1 MAVVVVPEL
10 LGESAAMVALREKIA
25 RLLKS
30 PADGRRYPPVLIVG
44 ETGTGKSV
52 LARALHRASVRRD
65 GAFISVNSTA
75 FPDTLADAEMFGR
88 DRGAYTDAR
97 DARPGFFQLAN
108 KGTLFLDEI
117 ALMSATVQP
126 KLLTAIDDKTV
137 RRVGANRSEVVDVWV
152 ITASNENLDAA
163 RRERRLREDLYHR
176 LAGVTLSLPPLHER
190 GNDILLLAQHFL
202 ARSCREHRFPLKS
215 LGAEAREAL
224 LAYRWPG
231 NVRELEAVIERAACF
246 SDADVITVDALDLPA
261 ARPSEVAIEALP
273 PRRKPSELDSEQII
287 AVFREEKG
295 NMLRAATRLGMPRNT
310 LRYRL
315 KQLNVLRDDAR
326 VVAVERPTSPGASR
340 QLRRLALLRVELSAP
355 PTDHPS
361 PIDEWLGLVAE
372 KVESFGG
379 REMERRATGLT
390 AAFGLEPVEDAPGR
404 AAHTATALLRAAERA
419 RADGEAIHLAL
430 AVDVRRGLVETGRD
444 GAALDEATQREAW
457 ERLEALGRVGEADAA
472 VASDAAAAFL
482 ERRFEL
488 APLDRPAGALRRVYR
503 IVGHVRPGLGF
514 GRRVA
519 TFVGRDHDL
528 ALLRAQLTAVVNGQ
542 GRAVGIVGYAG
553 IGKSRLVAEFR
564 KGLSSE
570 DVIWLEGAC
579 FSYAHTIPYVP
590 VLAIVRASCGIGEA
604 DTTAVVTERLRRRLE
619 ELDLNVEESLPFLL
633 QLFGVREG
641 TERLA
646 QLTSE
651 KIRRRTLDVFYD
663 MILAASARRPV
674 VIAVEDVHWAD
685 RASEEILSTLP
696 KGGGRVLFIST
707 YRLGFQPPPW
717 MGRATQIVL
726 SSLSPADSRTMLHSV
741 LEDDIPESVA
751 RMILDRA
758 EGNPFFLE
766 EIYRTVEDLGGAQAL
781 PEVPGTIA
789 AVLQARIER
798 LPPGPKSVLEAA
810 AVLGREFAWR
820 LLEEVWRGD
829 GALEAHMA
837 VLTELEFLYQRANAQ
852 GRAYVFKHALI
863 QQVADENLPGEQRR
877 QLHAAA
883 GRALETL
890 FADRLEEV
898 YDRLAHHY
906 SQTEEAEKAVRYL
919 TGLAEK
925 VAPGLEAQDYAA
937 GAEHED
943 AREVAVLAW
952 KDALE
957 HVERL
962 PPDVRD
968 RRRLEILLSLAGSLL
983 PLGRI
988 DEIDARL
995 GLERDRL
1002 ERLKDPSVAGRYFFM
1017 LARTSMLG
1025 DHARVV
1031 EHAGRAIKEAE
1042 RCGDAA
1048 TMGGAYGVLAVACV
1062 LSGQA
1067 ERGIQCAQQAVHL
1080 LERTTNQWSLSYAYW
1095 AHGLCASQLGRFHE
1109 ALVAERRAQ
1118 EIAQAI
1124 GDAALEVSATWAMG
1138 MIRAAV
1144 GEWDAAI
1151 ADCQHAVAAAR
1162 DVLYRALATAFLG
1175 FAYTEKGYAE
1185 KGDGQKALAALAIAA
1200 LRESIPL
1207 VQNFR
1212 LKPYEGWFRAFFAEA
1227 HRLAGHLERAEEL
1240 AQEACRTAS
1249 GAGFLVAVGWSE
1261 LALGRIA
1268 FDRGDLEVAARRLDT
1283 ALKMFTGTHSSYE
1296 WARVRVDLARVCHV
1310 RADDDAA
1317 RQHLEAAL
1325 GRFVELD
1332 VPIHRER
1339 VQRLAHEWAL
1349 TLRA

>member
-1 MAVVVVPEL
+1 MA
-10 LGESAAMVALREKIA
+10 ALRKQIA
-25 RLLKS
+25 SLLRS
-30 PADGRRYPPVLIVG
+30 PAEGRRYPYVLIEG
-44 ETGTGKSV
+44 ETGTGKSA

-65 GAFISVNSTA
+65 GPFIPVNSTNV
-75 FPDTLADAEMFGR
+75 PETLADAEMFGR

-97 DARPGFFQLAN
+97 EARPGFFQLAD

-117 ALMSATVQP
+117 ALMPMTLQG
-126 KLLTAIDDKTV
+126 KLLTAIEDKTF
-137 RRVGANRSEVVDVWV
+137 RRIGGGRSETVDVWV
-152 ITASNENLDAA
+152 IAASNEDLEAA
-163 RRERRLREDLYHR
+163 RREKRLRGDLYER
-176 LAGVTLSLPPLHER
+176 LNGWTLRLPPLRER
-190 GNDILLLAQHFL
+190 GNDILLLAHHFL
-202 ARSCREHRFPLKS
+202 ERFCRDHRFPLKS
-215 LGAEAREAL
+215 LSEDARAAL
-224 LAYRWPG
+224 LAHGWGG
-231 NVRELEAVIERAACF
+231 NVRQLEKAIERAVLL
-246 SDADVITVDALDLPA
+246 SESDVIAVDALELREPRPIAPA
-261 ARPSEVAIEALP
+261 VEAPPSREKPGDVDPAQMIEVY
-273 PRRKPSELDSEQII
+273 
-287 AVFREEKG
+287 REEKF
-295 NMLRAATRLGMPRNT
+295 NLSRAADRLKMPRNT

-315 KQLNVLRDDAR
+315 KRQNALVDDAR
-326 VVAVERPTSPGASR
+326 AAPIEQPTPSETSRP
-340 QLRRLALLRVELSAP
+340 LRRLLALLRVEVTATPS
-355 PTDHPS
+355 DRPS
-361 PIDEWLGLVAE
+361 PIEEWLNLVAE

-379 REMERRATGLT
+379 HEVERGATRLV
-390 AAFGLEPVEDAPGR
+390 AAFGLEPVEDAPSR

-419 RADGEAIHLAL
+419 REDDEPVHLAL
-430 AVDVRRGLVETGRD
+430 ALDVRRGLVEIGRD
-444 GAALDEATQREAW
+444 GVRLDEATRREAW
-457 ERLEALGRVGEADAA
+457 ERLEALGQGAEADTA
-472 VASDAAAAFL
+472 VVSDAAAKFL
-482 ERRFEL
+482 RRRFEL
-488 APLDRPAGALRRVYR
+488 ALLDHSAGALRRVHR

-514 GRRVA
+514 GKRVA
-519 TFVGRDHDL
+519 TFVGRDDDL
-528 ALLRAQLTAVVNGQ
+528 ALLRAQLTAVVKGQ
-542 GRAVGIVGYAG
+542 LRVVGIVGEAG
-553 IGKSRLVAEFR
+553 IGKSRLVDEFR
-564 KGLSSE
+564 RSLSSD

-579 FSYAHTIPYVP
+579 FSYAHAIPYVP
-590 VLAIVRASCGIGEA
+590 VLAILKASCGIGEA
-604 DTTAVVTERLRRRLE
+604 DTTAVVTEHLCRRLE
-619 ELDLNVEESLPFLL
+619 GLDLNVEESLPFLL

-651 KIRRRTLDVFYD
+651 KIRRKTLEVFHD
-663 MILAASARRPV
+663 MIRAASAGRPV

-685 RASEEILSTLP
+685 RASEEILSSLP
-696 KGGGRVLFIST
+696 MGSGRVLFIST
-707 YRLGFQPPPW
+707 YRSGFQPPPW
-717 MGRATQIVL
+717 MGRATQIAL
-726 SSLSPADSRTMLHSV
+726 SSLSPEDSRTMLHSV
-741 LEDDIPESVA
+741 LEDDIPESVT

-766 EIYRTVEDLGGAQAL
+766 EIYRTVEDLGDPQTL

-829 GALEAHMA
+829 GALEPHMA
-837 VLTELEFLYQRANAQ
+837 VLTELEFLYQRADAR
-852 GRAYVFKHALI
+852 GRTYVFKHALI
-863 QQVADENLPGEQRR
+863 LQVADETLSGEQRR

-925 VAPGLEAQDYAA
+925 AAPGLKAQDYAA
-937 GAEHED
+937 RAERED

-952 KDALE
+952 KDALQ

-1002 ERLKDPSVAGRYFFM
+1002 ERLKDPSLAGRYFFM

-1031 EHAGRAIKEAE
+1031 DHAGRAIKEAE

-1067 ERGIQCAQQAVHL
+1067 ERGIQCAQQAVNL

-1249 GAGFLVAVGWSE
+1249 GAGFLVAVGWAE

-1268 FDRGDLEVAARRLDT
+1268 LDRGDLEAAATRLDT
-1283 ALKMFTGTHSSYE
+1283 ALKTFTGTHSSYE
-1296 WARVRVDLARVCHV
+1296 WARVSVDLARVCHA
-1310 RADDDAA
+1310 RGDDDAA
-1317 RQHLEAAL
+1317 RQHLEAARD
-1325 GRFVELD
+1325 RFVELD
-1332 VPIHRER
+1332 VPVHRQR
-1339 VQRLAHEWAL
+1339 VERLAAEWAL